1 MMQLTVQDAGSLAVL
16 TLEGELG
23 RRHADELKTY
33 FRRSLDRASRL
44 IVSCEKVTGV
54 DVACLQA
61 LCLAHR
67 SFTLLQKSL
76 TVAGARPGIF
86 SNAVRT
92 SGKDRCGHCPLEH
105 GQDCRWR

>member
-1 MMQLTVQDAGSLAVL
+1 MMQLTIQDAGSLAVL
-16 TLEGELG
+16 TLQGKLG
-23 RRHADELKTY
+23 RRHVDELKACL
-33 FRRSLDRASRL
+33 RRSLDRANRL

-76 TVAGARPGIF
+76 TVAGAQPYIF

-92 SGKDRCGHCPLEH
+92 SGQARCVHCPLDH
-105 GQDCRWR
+105 GQNCRWR